1 MFEHVLILIERDMC
15 SAQFI
20 MPKILD
26 IPTHMK
32 GLRGE
37 RKKGVLYYTFIMLE
51 SIFHFTNG
59 YNIFL
64 ENYFNTSKTPFPRHV
79 FQNNISICL
88 LVCKILKTLK
98 YYNQLIFMLA
108 TRVVFVPLTKVLV
121 ESSKKHVFMNFKF
134 SGAFER
140 LQGILTVYSQ

>member
-1 MFEHVLILIERDMC
+1 
-15 SAQFI
+15 

-98 YYNQLIFMLA
+98 YCNQLIFMLA

-121 ESSKKHVFMNFKF
+121 ESSKKNTFLWISNFLEH
-134 SGAFER
+134 SRGYRES
-140 LQGILTVYSQ
+140 SQYIHSDVCSRFKIFN